1 MAVLKD
7 GDLSAL
13 QATDRK
19 TLYDTGIAP
28 GTARDFARRIR
39 LLLPQGW
46 FPAYRGD
53 EVEDAP
59 VLQALLTGFG
69 SVLAHIW
76 ALMIVVRAQTRM
88 GTTSGPFLDMA
99 AKDYFGAA
107 GLIRLPLERDTRL
120 RRRMVERLNAQRNT
134 RQAVVQAVTELAG
147 APPRIIEPMTVRDC
161 GAWCRAGGYGA
172 VRSRYGS
179 AKGGQFMIEIYP
191 RQPVEQRA
199 LHAALCAVK
208 ACGVTAWVRVEM

>member
-1 MAVLKD
+1 MAVLRER
-7 GDLSAL
+7 DLSAL

-28 GTARDFARRIR
+28 GTARDFARRMR

-53 EVEDAP
+53 EAEDAP
-59 VLQALLTGFG
+59 VLQALLSGFG
-69 SVLAHIW
+69 AVLAHIW
-76 ALMIVVRAQTRM
+76 ALMIAVRTQTRL

-107 GLIRLPLERDTRL
+107 GPIRLPLEKDTRL
-120 RRRMVERLNAQRNT
+120 RWRMVERLRAQRNT
-134 RQAVVQAVTELAG
+134 RQAVLQAVTELAG

-161 GAWCRAGGYGA
+161 GAWCGIGGYGVA
-172 VRSRYGS
+172 QSRYGS
-179 AKGGQFMIEIYP
+179 TKGGQFVIEVYP
-191 RQPVEQRA
+191 KQPVEQRA